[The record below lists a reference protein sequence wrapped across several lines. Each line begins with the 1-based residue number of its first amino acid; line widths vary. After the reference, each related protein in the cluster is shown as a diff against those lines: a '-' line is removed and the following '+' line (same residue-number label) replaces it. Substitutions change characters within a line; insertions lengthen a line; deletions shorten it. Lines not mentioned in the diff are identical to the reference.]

1 VRLASEPNKQR
12 LFRMSI
18 TITKDTLMAAYELL
32 RTTPPFLGWKL
43 PDAGEIDFA
52 VLRGRTTYGDCDGET
67 IRASSGCNGHLPTL
81 LATVAHEMIH
91 LHQMRRRLETPKT
104 EHNADFRKRAA
115 RVCRLHGFDP
125 KVF

>member
-1 VRLASEPNKQR
+1 
-12 LFRMSI
+12 MSI
-18 TITKDTLMAAYELL
+18 TITEVMLIAAYELL

-43 PDAGEIDFA
+43 PHPGTIEFA
-52 VLRGRTTYGDCDGET
+52 VLRDRTTYGDCDGET
-67 IRASSGCNGHLPTL
+67 LRVSSGRHGHLTTL

-91 LHQMRRRLETPKT
+91 LHQMRRKLETSNT

>member
-1 VRLASEPNKQR
+1 
-12 LFRMSI
+12 MSI
-18 TITKDTLMAAYELL
+18 TITTATLIAAYELL
-32 RTTPPFLGWKL
+32 RTTPPFIGWKL
-43 PDAGEIDFA
+43 PDAGKIEFA
-52 VLRGRTTYGDCDGET
+52 VLRDRSTFGDCDGET
-67 IRASSGCNGHLPTL
+67 LRVSSGRHGHLTTL

-91 LHQMRRRLETPKT
+91 LHQMRRRLETPNT

>member
-1 VRLASEPNKQR
+1 
-12 LFRMSI
+12 MSI
-18 TITKDTLMAAYELL
+18 TITRATLIATYELL
-32 RTTPPFLGWKL
+32 RTTQPFMGWKL
-43 PDAGEIDFA
+43 PEASEIDFA
-52 VLRGRTTYGDCDGET
+52 VLRGRNTYGDCDGET
-67 IRASSGCNGHLPTL
+67 IRASNGRHGQLPTL

-91 LHQMRRRLETPKT
+91 LHQMRKALETPNT

>member
-1 VRLASEPNKQR
+1 
-12 LFRMSI
+12 MSI
-18 TITKDTLMAAYELL
+18 TITKPMLIAAYELL
-32 RTTPPFLGWKL
+32 RTTPPFTGWKL

-52 VLRGRTTYGDCDGET
+52 VVRDRATYGDCDGEML
-67 IRASSGCNGHLPTL
+67 RVSSSRHGHLQTL

-91 LHQMRRRLETPKT
+91 LHQMRRRLETPNT
-104 EHNADFRKRAA
+104 QHNADFRKRAT